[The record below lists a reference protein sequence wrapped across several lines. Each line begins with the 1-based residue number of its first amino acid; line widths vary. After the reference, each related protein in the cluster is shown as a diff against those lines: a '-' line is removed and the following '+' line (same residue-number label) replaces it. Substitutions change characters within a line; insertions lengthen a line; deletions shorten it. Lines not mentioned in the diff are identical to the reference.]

1 MIVAHA
7 RKIWLR
13 TARGGF
19 SGRRSWHKGLAV
31 ILLCG
36 ANRVSASDTNWGKWG
51 PDDQLGTLN
60 YVTPEVTRHAA
71 TLPKQLKVYSLALP
85 LASGQPGAANRR
97 LERYMLS
104 TGQGSG
110 PQPSFP
116 GDHLSL
122 PTHGTTHWD
131 GLAHV
136 YGEGKI
142 YNGYDIRTYLTP
154 AGALKNGIH
163 NAATKLVTRGVL
175 VDVARYKG
183 TRRLNQGYVITT
195 DDMEG
200 TARKQGV
207 SFRQGDVV
215 LIRTGW
221 LSIFGEKAA
230 EAFEAGEPGIGWAVS
245 QWLKEKKVAAVAAD
259 NEFVEVQPCEPEAAK
274 KIGHPKFAKP
284 IHYELIRNQGMLM
297 GELFQ
302 LDEIA
307 EACAADRIYEFLFIA
322 QPMKLTNATASPI
335 NPLVIK

>member
-1 MIVAHA
+1 MIVAHL

-122 PTHGTTHWD
+122 PTHGPHT
-131 GLAHV
+131 
-136 YGEGKI
+136 
-142 YNGYDIRTYLTP
+142 
-154 AGALKNGIH
+154 
-163 NAATKLVTRGVL
+163 
-175 VDVARYKG
+175 G
-183 TRRLNQGYVITT
+183 TVWRMSMG
-195 DDMEG
+195 
-200 TARKQGV
+200 
-207 SFRQGDVV
+207 
-215 LIRTGW
+215 
-221 LSIFGEKAA
+221 
-230 EAFEAGEPGIGWAVS
+230 
-245 QWLKEKKVAAVAAD
+245 KEKSTTAMIYGLTSR
-259 NEFVEVQPCEPEAAK
+259 QPAP
-274 KIGHPKFAKP
+274 
-284 IHYELIRNQGMLM
+284 
-297 GELFQ
+297 
-302 LDEIA
+302 
-307 EACAADRIYEFLFIA
+307 
-322 QPMKLTNATASPI
+322 
-335 NPLVIK
+335 